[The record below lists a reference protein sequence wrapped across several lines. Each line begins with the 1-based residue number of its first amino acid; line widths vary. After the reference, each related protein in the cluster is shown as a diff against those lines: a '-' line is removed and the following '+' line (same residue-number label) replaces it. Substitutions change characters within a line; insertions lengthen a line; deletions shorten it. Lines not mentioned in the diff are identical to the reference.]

1 MGVLEISVIG
11 LGLAMDAFAVAVC
24 KGLSMKRM
32 DLKKATIIALYFGI
46 FQAIMPLIGFFLGNR
61 FEYLIDKL
69 DHWVAFG
76 LLSITGVNMI
86 YESLKNEE
94 DDINDC
100 IDVKTMFILSISTSI
115 DALAVGITFA
125 FFKINLAIAISII
138 GVITFILSI
147 IGVKI
152 GNKFGD
158 KIKNRAELL
167 GGIVLIIIGLKIL
180 ISHTIFM

>member
-1 MGVLEISVIG
+1 MGILEISVIG

-24 KGLSMKRM
+24 KGLSMKKL
-32 DLKKATIIALYFGI
+32 DLKKAIIIALYFGF

-61 FEYLIDKL
+61 FESLIDKL
-69 DHWVAFG
+69 DHWVAFF
-76 LLSITGVNMI
+76 LLSITGGNMI

-94 DDINDC
+94 EDINDS
-100 IDVKTMFILSISTSI
+100 IDIKNMLILSISTSI

-125 FFKINLAIAISII
+125 FFKIDLFMAISII
-138 GVITFILSI
+138 GVITFLLSI

-158 KIKNRAELL
+158 KLKNKAEFI
-167 GGIVLIIIGLKIL
+167 GGIVLIVIGLKIL
-180 ISHTIFM
+180 ITHTIFM